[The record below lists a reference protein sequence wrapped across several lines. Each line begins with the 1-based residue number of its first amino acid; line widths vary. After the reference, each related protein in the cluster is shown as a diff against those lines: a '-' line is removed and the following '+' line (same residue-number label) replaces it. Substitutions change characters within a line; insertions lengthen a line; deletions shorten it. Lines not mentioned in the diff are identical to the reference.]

1 MESERGRVN
10 PGKVMGQSSSWK
22 ERRRGCVGH
31 SWVRTAQPQLQR
43 LVLSITWLLQRFSVL
58 FTLNV

>member
-1 MESERGRVN
+1 MESDRGQVN

-22 ERRRGCVGH
+22 ERRGWVGH
-31 SWVRTAQPQLQR
+31 SWLRTAQPQLQW
-43 LVLSITWLLQRFSVL
+43 LVLSITWLLQGFFVL